1 MFNALLV
8 GYLLMQFLINLSN
21 AIHKMKKESLE
32 LSRPLFLLFQ
42 GTAILDRIQLLLS
55 KLEML
60 LIELVYLLLEI
71 NQILFVV
78 KLALLYLSFEG
89 LVLTAELEAKTHI
102 LMELLC
108 NLILRI
114 VFVVIY
120 CDRKM
125 SLCRLR
131 GFIFC
136 STRINSLRS
145 IHTLLTLH
153 LTLYLSFRFFRL
165 RL

>member
-120 CDRKM
+120 CD
-125 SLCRLR
+125 
-131 GFIFC
+131 
-136 STRINSLRS
+136 
-145 IHTLLTLH
+145 
-153 LTLYLSFRFFRL
+153 
-165 RL
+165 